1 MNKEAGI
8 AESMSSTS
16 DAGVKGG
23 GGGEREKT
31 GRHSP
36 QTRHDGTQRFF

>member
-1 MNKEAGI
+1 MNEEAGI

-23 GGGEREKT
+23 GREREKT

-36 QTRHDGTQRFF
+36 QTRHDRTQRFF